1 MLCWGDVG
9 GYVNALF
16 FSSVTMAL
24 FDRPPAPAGEKQG
37 NGVVFLSSIIFFGM
51 GVISLVYY
59 FCLGFLSI

>member
-37 NGVVFLSSIIFFGM
+37 NGVFSYFGM
-51 GVISLVYY
+51 GVISLVYW
-59 FCLGFLSI
+59 FL

>member
-37 NGVVFLSSIIFFGM
+37 NGVVFLSSVLLF
-51 GVISLVYY
+51 
-59 FCLGFLSI
+59 